1 MPTLL
6 GLRLFQW
13 AGFFHDDAD
22 VDGLEF
28 QDPYPNPEETLL
40 AMEAAVCRGFWSFG
54 TPRKKIRTIGRT
66 RKAKGVK
73 LPNHRNRPAVHAA
86 RAGRLLSKENKC

>member
-54 TPRKKIRTIGRT
+54 TPLKQ
-66 RKAKGVK
+66 
-73 LPNHRNRPAVHAA
+73 L
-86 RAGRLLSKENKC
+86 RAGPCARYAGKTRPPSQKPEEPEEPKA